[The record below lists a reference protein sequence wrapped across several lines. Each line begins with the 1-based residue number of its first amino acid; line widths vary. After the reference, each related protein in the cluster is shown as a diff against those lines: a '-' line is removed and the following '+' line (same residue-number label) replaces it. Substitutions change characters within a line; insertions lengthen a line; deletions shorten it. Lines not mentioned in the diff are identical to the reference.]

1 MLMKLLGKITRIL
14 LKTLLY
20 SVILLLLLIGI
31 LYFVG
36 QTESFQ
42 TWAAQKATVY
52 LSNELGTKVDVGK
65 LKITFVKNV
74 VLEDVFIGD
83 KHNDTIL
90 SGKSIRVT
98 VSGFDFK
105 LHTLNIDEAEL
116 TDFKVKLLKY
126 KNEEDFNF
134 QFLADYFSSKDST
147 KKDSVAPWKIKYGAL
162 VLNNVDFTYR
172 LLRDT
177 IKVAQNM
184 NYNNLHITSVYGK
197 LSEID
202 FRNDTIFSQ
211 ITNLRAN
218 EQCGISLINLTTKA
232 SISSNHLKCDSL
244 YLKTANSLVKG
255 SLSFKYDSWSDYT
268 DFINKVYMKGNL
280 KDSTLLNM
288 KDVTYFADDING
300 FNEVFYIKGKVRGF
314 VNDLNGSGLDI
325 SYGNNTNFSGDF
337 SISGLPDINKSYIH
351 FDAQKL
357 ATSKDDIEHFPIPP
371 FHNATF
377 LKLPIEMAKLGVI
390 TYKGKFDGFINN
402 FATYGNFK
410 TDIGSLKT
418 DIQVSDN
425 PKTKVV
431 EYSGSLRTTSFNVA
445 KLFPNYGIIGP
456 VSLSAKVKGKG
467 ITLNDLDLLVDGNVQ
482 SITYNQYQY
491 QNLKVDGEF
500 KKKIFNGKIISK
512 DPNADFDFIGSIDL
526 NNKVPKMDFIASINN
541 FDLKQTNFSN
551 SKLDGK
557 ISSQI
562 LINLNGDNIDNLS
575 GQINFDNTVYTNTN
589 KQYKLSTFNLELN
602 QENVSK
608 SIKLNSNIINL
619 QLDGKYKLSTLPKA
633 FSQYLNTYFP
643 TFFKTN
649 TRYIYSDKADL
660 NVKIKN
666 FTIIKELFI
675 NDLMISPNTV
685 FEGSF
690 DASINYLYL
699 KTNNDLINYS
709 GIKFNKN
716 NISINSLPNGV
727 SFIYNAKSITINDSL
742 SFKNTSVNLVAND
755 KISNFELAWNNV
767 LKPSYAGDL
776 KGNILFGATHA
787 DVVFEKIKISV
798 ADSVWKMMNS
808 NTISIDTA
816 FVVKIKPITL
826 FNNNQLITLDGILS
840 KNNSDKCD
848 VKIQNFKLSQFNPLL
863 ADEKISI
870 DGSVSGNINIFGAFN
885 NNIINGDINFTD
897 LKFNNKLIGSGEIKT
912 EYNPE
917 KEYVSVNGFSAFGK
931 DFDGT
936 LFKNLEF
943 NGYYYTKKQEDNL
956 DITFKASPFD
966 LSLLQ
971 PYLKDILTIKIG
983 FLNGSGKVTGTP
995 SKPQINASLKLMKC
1009 VVLVDYL
1016 NVQYTVSG
1024 NVNIKPNQI
1033 NFDNLEI
1040 RDKTG
1045 NAGSVDGNIFHN
1057 NFKNMRIDFDVNTKK
1072 LMLLNTTSANN
1083 SSFYGTAY
1091 ASGNVGIYGF
1101 TDDMKVEINMKTNGG
1116 TRFYIPLDGPSEI
1129 GNNEFI
1135 QFITKDTI
1143 KVIKPVS
1150 KSNLSLDFNL
1160 EATSDAE
1167 VQLIFDEKSGDV
1179 IKARGDGNL
1188 NMKINSKGKFDM
1200 FGDYALST
1208 GDYLFT
1214 LENFVTKKFEIE
1226 KGSSIK
1232 WNGNAYKANIDI
1244 IANYKQRASI
1254 KPLFPNDSSSNY
1266 NKRFPVD
1273 CKLYMKDKLTSPDIT
1288 FGIDLPTIDESTRT
1302 LIKNLMTDPN
1312 ELNRQVFSLL
1322 LLRSFV
1328 TPISVTGGSGV
1339 NAGGAVA
1346 ATGSEM
1352 LSNKISSWLNGV
1364 TKDIDIG
1371 VNYRPGNSLSSDEL
1385 DLALSKQLFNNRLVI
1400 DGNFGVTN
1408 SATNT
1413 KTTNNSNLIGDV
1425 SLEYKLTESGRYRVK
1440 AFNRSNDNTQVLNSG
1455 GPFTQGVGIF
1465 YREEFE
1471 SLSELYRRYLSKI
1484 KKK

>member
-1 MLMKLLGKITRIL
+1 
-14 LKTLLY
+14 
-20 SVILLLLLIGI
+20 
-31 LYFVG
+31 
-36 QTESFQ
+36 
-42 TWAAQKATVY
+42 
-52 LSNELGTKVDVGK
+52 
-65 LKITFVKNV
+65 
-74 VLEDVFIGD
+74 
-83 KHNDTIL
+83 
-90 SGKSIRVT
+90 
-98 VSGFDFK
+98 
-105 LHTLNIDEAEL
+105 
-116 TDFKVKLLKY
+116 
-126 KNEEDFNF
+126 
-134 QFLADYFSSKDST
+134 
-147 KKDSVAPWKIKYGAL
+147 
-162 VLNNVDFTYR
+162 
-172 LLRDT
+172 
-177 IKVAQNM
+177 
-184 NYNNLHITSVYGK
+184 
-197 LSEID
+197 
-202 FRNDTIFSQ
+202 
-211 ITNLRAN
+211 
-218 EQCGISLINLTTKA
+218 
-232 SISSNHLKCDSL
+232 
-244 YLKTANSLVKG
+244 
-255 SLSFKYDSWSDYT
+255 
-268 DFINKVYMKGNL
+268 
-280 KDSTLLNM
+280 
-288 KDVTYFADDING
+288 
-300 FNEVFYIKGKVRGF
+300 
-314 VNDLNGSGLDI
+314 
-325 SYGNNTNFSGDF
+325 
-337 SISGLPDINKSYIH
+337 
-351 FDAQKL
+351 
-357 ATSKDDIEHFPIPP
+357 
-371 FHNATF
+371 
-377 LKLPIEMAKLGVI
+377 
-390 TYKGKFDGFINN
+390 
-402 FATYGNFK
+402 
-410 TDIGSLKT
+410 
-418 DIQVSDN
+418 
-425 PKTKVV
+425 
-431 EYSGSLRTTSFNVA
+431 
-445 KLFPNYGIIGP
+445 
-456 VSLSAKVKGKG
+456 
-467 ITLNDLDLLVDGNVQ
+467 
-482 SITYNQYQY
+482 
-491 QNLKVDGEF
+491 
-500 KKKIFNGKIISK
+500 
-512 DPNADFDFIGSIDL
+512 
-526 NNKVPKMDFIASINN
+526 
-541 FDLKQTNFSN
+541 
-551 SKLDGK
+551 
-557 ISSQI
+557 
-562 LINLNGDNIDNLS
+562 
-575 GQINFDNTVYTNTN
+575 
-589 KQYKLSTFNLELN
+589 
-602 QENVSK
+602 
-608 SIKLNSNIINL
+608 
-619 QLDGKYKLSTLPKA
+619 
-633 FSQYLNTYFP
+633 
-643 TFFKTN
+643 
-649 TRYIYSDKADL
+649 
-660 NVKIKN
+660 
-666 FTIIKELFI
+666 
-675 NDLMISPNTV
+675 
-685 FEGSF
+685 
-690 DASINYLYL
+690 
-699 KTNNDLINYS
+699 
-709 GIKFNKN
+709 
-716 NISINSLPNGV
+716 
-727 SFIYNAKSITINDSL
+727 
-742 SFKNTSVNLVAND
+742 
-755 KISNFELAWNNV
+755 
-767 LKPSYAGDL
+767 
-776 KGNILFGATHA
+776 
-787 DVVFEKIKISV
+787 
-798 ADSVWKMMNS
+798 
-808 NTISIDTA
+808 
-816 FVVKIKPITL
+816 
-826 FNNNQLITLDGILS
+826 
-840 KNNSDKCD
+840 
-848 VKIQNFKLSQFNPLL
+848 
-863 ADEKISI
+863 
-870 DGSVSGNINIFGAFN
+870 
-885 NNIINGDINFTD
+885 
-897 LKFNNKLIGSGEIKT
+897 
-912 EYNPE
+912 
-917 KEYVSVNGFSAFGK
+917 
-931 DFDGT
+931 
-936 LFKNLEF
+936 
-943 NGYYYTKKQEDNL
+943 
-956 DITFKASPFD
+956 
-966 LSLLQ
+966 
-971 PYLKDILTIKIG
+971 
-983 FLNGSGKVTGTP
+983 
-995 SKPQINASLKLMKC
+995 MKC

-1135 QFITKDTI
+1135 QFVTKDTI
-1143 KVIKPVS
+1143 KVIKLVS

-1167 VQLIFDEKSGDV
+1167 IQLIFDEKSGDV

-1200 FGDYALST
+1200 FGDYVLST

>member
-1 MLMKLLGKITRIL
+1 
-14 LKTLLY
+14 
-20 SVILLLLLIGI
+20 
-31 LYFVG
+31 
-36 QTESFQ
+36 
-42 TWAAQKATVY
+42 
-52 LSNELGTKVDVGK
+52 
-65 LKITFVKNV
+65 
-74 VLEDVFIGD
+74 
-83 KHNDTIL
+83 
-90 SGKSIRVT
+90 
-98 VSGFDFK
+98 
-105 LHTLNIDEAEL
+105 
-116 TDFKVKLLKY
+116 
-126 KNEEDFNF
+126 
-134 QFLADYFSSKDST
+134 
-147 KKDSVAPWKIKYGAL
+147 
-162 VLNNVDFTYR
+162 
-172 LLRDT
+172 
-177 IKVAQNM
+177 
-184 NYNNLHITSVYGK
+184 
-197 LSEID
+197 
-202 FRNDTIFSQ
+202 
-211 ITNLRAN
+211 
-218 EQCGISLINLTTKA
+218 
-232 SISSNHLKCDSL
+232 
-244 YLKTANSLVKG
+244 
-255 SLSFKYDSWSDYT
+255 
-268 DFINKVYMKGNL
+268 
-280 KDSTLLNM
+280 
-288 KDVTYFADDING
+288 
-300 FNEVFYIKGKVRGF
+300 
-314 VNDLNGSGLDI
+314 
-325 SYGNNTNFSGDF
+325 
-337 SISGLPDINKSYIH
+337 
-351 FDAQKL
+351 
-357 ATSKDDIEHFPIPP
+357 
-371 FHNATF
+371 
-377 LKLPIEMAKLGVI
+377 
-390 TYKGKFDGFINN
+390 
-402 FATYGNFK
+402 
-410 TDIGSLKT
+410 
-418 DIQVSDN
+418 
-425 PKTKVV
+425 
-431 EYSGSLRTTSFNVA
+431 
-445 KLFPNYGIIGP
+445 
-456 VSLSAKVKGKG
+456 
-467 ITLNDLDLLVDGNVQ
+467 
-482 SITYNQYQY
+482 
-491 QNLKVDGEF
+491 
-500 KKKIFNGKIISK
+500 
-512 DPNADFDFIGSIDL
+512 
-526 NNKVPKMDFIASINN
+526 
-541 FDLKQTNFSN
+541 
-551 SKLDGK
+551 
-557 ISSQI
+557 
-562 LINLNGDNIDNLS
+562 
-575 GQINFDNTVYTNTN
+575 
-589 KQYKLSTFNLELN
+589 
-602 QENVSK
+602 
-608 SIKLNSNIINL
+608 
-619 QLDGKYKLSTLPKA
+619 
-633 FSQYLNTYFP
+633 
-643 TFFKTN
+643 
-649 TRYIYSDKADL
+649 
-660 NVKIKN
+660 VKIKN

-767 LKPSYAGDL
+767 LKPLYAGDL

-787 DVVFEKIKISV
+787 DLVFEKIKILV
-798 ADSVWKMMNS
+798 ADSVWQMMNP
-808 NTISIDTA
+808 NPISIDTA

-870 DGSVSGNINIFGAFN
+870 DGSVSGNINVFGAFN

-1091 ASGNVGIYGF
+1091 ASGNIGIYGF

-1135 QFITKDTI
+1135 QFVTKDTI
-1143 KVIKPVS
+1143 KVIKLVS

-1167 VQLIFDEKSGDV
+1167 IQLIFDEKSGDV

-1200 FGDYALST
+1200 FGDYVLST

>member
-1 MLMKLLGKITRIL
+1 
-14 LKTLLY
+14 
-20 SVILLLLLIGI
+20 
-31 LYFVG
+31 
-36 QTESFQ
+36 
-42 TWAAQKATVY
+42 
-52 LSNELGTKVDVGK
+52 
-65 LKITFVKNV
+65 
-74 VLEDVFIGD
+74 
-83 KHNDTIL
+83 
-90 SGKSIRVT
+90 
-98 VSGFDFK
+98 
-105 LHTLNIDEAEL
+105 
-116 TDFKVKLLKY
+116 
-126 KNEEDFNF
+126 
-134 QFLADYFSSKDST
+134 
-147 KKDSVAPWKIKYGAL
+147 
-162 VLNNVDFTYR
+162 
-172 LLRDT
+172 
-177 IKVAQNM
+177 
-184 NYNNLHITSVYGK
+184 
-197 LSEID
+197 
-202 FRNDTIFSQ
+202 
-211 ITNLRAN
+211 
-218 EQCGISLINLTTKA
+218 
-232 SISSNHLKCDSL
+232 
-244 YLKTANSLVKG
+244 
-255 SLSFKYDSWSDYT
+255 
-268 DFINKVYMKGNL
+268 
-280 KDSTLLNM
+280 
-288 KDVTYFADDING
+288 
-300 FNEVFYIKGKVRGF
+300 
-314 VNDLNGSGLDI
+314 
-325 SYGNNTNFSGDF
+325 
-337 SISGLPDINKSYIH
+337 
-351 FDAQKL
+351 
-357 ATSKDDIEHFPIPP
+357 
-371 FHNATF
+371 
-377 LKLPIEMAKLGVI
+377 
-390 TYKGKFDGFINN
+390 
-402 FATYGNFK
+402 
-410 TDIGSLKT
+410 
-418 DIQVSDN
+418 
-425 PKTKVV
+425 
-431 EYSGSLRTTSFNVA
+431 
-445 KLFPNYGIIGP
+445 
-456 VSLSAKVKGKG
+456 
-467 ITLNDLDLLVDGNVQ
+467 
-482 SITYNQYQY
+482 
-491 QNLKVDGEF
+491 
-500 KKKIFNGKIISK
+500 
-512 DPNADFDFIGSIDL
+512 
-526 NNKVPKMDFIASINN
+526 
-541 FDLKQTNFSN
+541 
-551 SKLDGK
+551 
-557 ISSQI
+557 
-562 LINLNGDNIDNLS
+562 
-575 GQINFDNTVYTNTN
+575 
-589 KQYKLSTFNLELN
+589 
-602 QENVSK
+602 
-608 SIKLNSNIINL
+608 
-619 QLDGKYKLSTLPKA
+619 
-633 FSQYLNTYFP
+633 
-643 TFFKTN
+643 
-649 TRYIYSDKADL
+649 
-660 NVKIKN
+660 VKIKN
-666 FTIIKELFI
+666 FTIIKELFL

-685 FEGSF
+685 VEGSF

-767 LKPSYAGDL
+767 LKPLYAGDL

-787 DVVFEKIKISV
+787 DLVFEKIKILV
-798 ADSVWKMMNS
+798 ADSVWQMMNP
-808 NTISIDTA
+808 NPISIDTA
-816 FVVKIKPITL
+816 FVVKMKPITL

-863 ADEKISI
+863 TDEKISI

-995 SKPQINASLKLMKC
+995 SNPQINASLKLMKC

-1135 QFITKDTI
+1135 QFVTKDTI
-1143 KVIKPVS
+1143 KVIKLVS

-1167 VQLIFDEKSGDV
+1167 IQLIFDEKSGDV

-1200 FGDYALST
+1200 FGDYVLST

-1302 LIKNLMTDPN
+1302 LIKNLLTDPN